1 MRPNTSTRTEPR
13 HPAVAGL
20 FYQGEADP
28 LRNEIES
35 CYRRGPGSLPPGP
48 AKDDIIAVI
57 CPHAG
62 YMYSGMVA
70 CHSYHAISGN
80 TYPYVVMVGPD
91 HRSAGPGLSL
101 SGHDHW
107 ETPLMS
113 SPVVHSDALDGCGAI
128 RDEATHRPEHSLEV
142 QLPIIQYTF
151 GAIPILPVLMSD
163 QSRDAAVRLGRSLTG
178 LPSEGGRPAVVA
190 SSDLT
195 HYEPDGVARDK
206 DAALMHAI
214 LKMDMESFYEVLHRR
229 RVSACG
235 YGAIA
240 AIMEYAR
247 EMGASG
253 GRLHRYATSGDA
265 GGDYSA
271 VVGYCSISFS

>member
-1 MRPNTSTRTEPR
+1 M
-13 HPAVAGL
+13 AGL

-28 LRNEIES
+28 LRDEIES
-35 CYRRGPGSLPPGP
+35 CYLRGPGSLPPGP
-48 AKDDIIAVI
+48 ARGDILAVI

-80 TYPYVVMVGPD
+80 RYPYVAMVGPD

-101 SGHDHW
+101 SGHDRW

-113 SPVVHSDALDGCGAI
+113 SPVFRSDALEGCGAI
-128 RDEATHRPEHSLEV
+128 RDEATHHPEHSLEV

-163 QSRDAAVRLGRSLTG
+163 QSRDAAVRLGGGLAG
-178 LPSEGGRPAVVA
+178 LPSEGERPAVVA

-195 HYEPDGVARDK
+195 HYEPDGAARDK
-206 DAALMHAI
+206 DAALIDAV
-214 LKMDMESFYEVLHRR
+214 LEMDVDSFYGVLRRR

-240 AIMEYAR
+240 AIMEYSR

-253 GRLHRYATSGDA
+253 GRLLRYATSGDA